1 MYFPGQSIPLHFPQD
16 REGAYILLVTRK
28 GSLSLILISYILL
41 LTPLTIPTLGLA
53 RNCVSGLVLLGM

>member
-28 GSLSLILISYILL
+28 GSLSLILINLLYTSPHPFNHSY
-41 LTPLTIPTLGLA
+41 TGS
-53 RNCVSGLVLLGM
+53 R